1 VRINIEP
8 RRLLDQWWPVHAQV
22 VLDLQTVNDSNVA
35 MIQNILLI
43 AAGYLFGSISTAII
57 VCKLMRLPDPRTEG
71 SRNPGA
77 TNVARL
83 GGKKAAALTLAG
95 DLLKGLLPVLIA
107 KALHAEPAILA
118 ATALAAFLGHLYP
131 VFFGFQGGKGVATAL
146 GVIYG
151 LYWPVGLLTTGIWLA
166 MAMVFRYSS
175 LAALTAILLM
185 PACFLW
191 LLPETQ
197 KTPIVIAMVVLTV
210 LLFWRHRSNIA
221 NLLSG
226 KEDRISFGKK

>member
-1 VRINIEP
+1 
-8 RRLLDQWWPVHAQV
+8 
-22 VLDLQTVNDSNVA
+22 

-43 AAGYLFGSISTAII
+43 AGGYLFGSISTAII
-57 VCKLMRLPDPRTEG
+57 VCKLMGLPDPRTTG

-95 DLLKGLLPVLIA
+95 DMLKGLVPVLIA
-107 KALHAEPAILA
+107 HALHASPTILA

-166 MAMVFRYSS
+166 MAIAFRYSS
-175 LAALTAILLM
+175 LAALTAILLT
-185 PACFLW
+185 PLCFLW
-191 LLPETQ
+191 LLPER
-197 KTPIVIAMVVLTV
+197 PIIIAMVVLTA
-210 LLFWRHRSNIA
+210 LLYWRHRSNIA

-226 KEDRISFGKK
+226 KEDKISFGKGNHS